1 MELIKMSNQEV
12 AKRMYEYIIRINNL
26 MKEVSKILNHTSK
39 TTDENY
45 IREEYKA
52 LKFAIREDAHYMSL
66 SRNDK
71 DDDSVLQNQFKWVI
85 NEAAA
90 WGFTAPT
97 NSRIDFSFYSSLS
110 EAEYKLTKHTSLE
123 GWKELSEKK

>member
-97 NSRIDFSFYSSLS
+97 NNRISI
-110 EAEYKLTKHTSLE
+110 
-123 GWKELSEKK
+123 